1 MDNKQKTSPI
11 YWVVFVIV
19 FVFAFISTYALFEEI
34 AEVFNEFADTDM
46 ELESGKSISSLFESK
61 SEKCKQEA
69 QDRARSLRDKELE
82 GLRLKENPTPQ
93 DLQEIERLEI
103 QQKTSMLDKEDYEY
117 AYEDCMR

>member
-19 FVFAFISTYALFEEI
+19 FVFAFISTYELFEEI

>member
-1 MDNKQKTSPI
+1 MENKQKTSPI

-19 FVFAFISTYALFEEI
+19 FVFAFISTYELF
-34 AEVFNEFADTDM
+34 
-46 ELESGKSISSLFESK
+46 SGKSISSLFESK

-82 GLRLKENPTPQ
+82 GLKLKENPTPQ

-103 QQKTSMLDKEDYEY
+103 QQKTSILDKEDYEY
-117 AYEDCMR
+117 AYENCMR